1 MRRYNLAVSTV
12 VIDVHV
18 LVDLLVIAGI
28 TDPQRWP
35 EEARAG
41 AALLARI
48 RQIEADCKAQHGQW
62 DWELLSP
69 ELQNEY
75 DVACGKLDRLR
86 YPEESGISLEELKRK
101 NPQYA

>member
-1 MRRYNLAVSTV
+1 MVT
-12 VIDVHV
+12 
-18 LVDLLVIAGI
+18 AGI

-75 DVACGKLDRLR
+75 DVACRKLNILR
-86 YPEESGISLEELKRK
+86 YPPGEPMGWEQFKRE
-101 NPQYA
+101 NPEFKT